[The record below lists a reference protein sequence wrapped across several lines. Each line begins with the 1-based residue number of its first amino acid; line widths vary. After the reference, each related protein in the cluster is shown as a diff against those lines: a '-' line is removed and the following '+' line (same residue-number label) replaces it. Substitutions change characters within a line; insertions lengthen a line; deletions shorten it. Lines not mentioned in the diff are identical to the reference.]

1 MSTARD
7 RGDMNYPEILY
18 LGDDELFNE
27 VIAITIRK
35 WGFSVDIFNDANAA
49 FDTLEKQS
57 SQYKVFILNYKKFSS
72 SIKLLQSLS
81 QRDYFGIKNIV
92 LFHSM
97 EENGRNK
104 LLAMVPNAEER
115 VICIPAGEREII
127 KTYLEVKTLRPFANI
142 FRVTHV

>member
-1 MSTARD
+1 MTNSLTRSLPSLSAN
-7 RGDMNYPEILY
+7 GDLVLIYSAMPI
-18 LGDDELFNE
+18 
-27 VIAITIRK
+27 
-35 WGFSVDIFNDANAA
+35 AA